1 VKIRRT
7 LLGIVALA
15 TAATGAF
22 FMAGGTAH
30 AGEDLT
36 TVVFHQSD
44 ISLGEVQKAV
54 VRVTKQNS
62 ELPDRLAVIS
72 GKAVPTVQQAEVLL
86 SGKSVD
92 DITLYKITENPTA
105 DATFGDLVEGTPLPA
120 LVAYRTRVADGG
132 LHHEVIISCSTTD
145 VCHMYVRDWIIR

>member
-1 VKIRRT
+1 MRRT
-7 LLGIVALA
+7 LLGILALA

-22 FMAGGTAH
+22 FVAGGPAH
-30 AGEDLT
+30 ADDDPT
-36 TVVFHQSD
+36 TVVFEQNE
-44 ISLGEVQKAV
+44 ITLGEVQKAV

-92 DITLYKITENPTA
+92 DITLYKITENPSA
-105 DATFGDLVEGTPLPA
+105 GDTFGDLVEGTPLPA
-120 LVAYRTRVADGG
+120 LVAYRTQVEFGG
-132 LHHEVIISCSTTD
+132 LHHEVIISCSD

>member
-1 VKIRRT
+1 MRRT
-7 LLGIVALA
+7 LIGIVALA
-15 TAATGAF
+15 AAATGMF
-22 FMAGGTAH
+22 FVAGGPAH

-36 TVVFHQSD
+36 TVTFEQGEV
-44 ISLGEVQKAV
+44 SLGEVQKAV
-54 VRVTKQNS
+54 VRTTKQNS

-72 GKAVPTVQQAEVLL
+72 GKTLPTVRQAEVLL

-92 DITLYKITENPTA
+92 DITVYKINENPTA

-120 LVAYRTRVADGG
+120 LVAYRTRVPDGG
-132 LHHEVIISCSTTD
+132 LHHEVIISCSTAD